1 MILPYA
7 LLFFFACIAVS
18 LVLNLWRLL
27 TAPTV
32 TDRILTLDTMTVNSL
47 ALVVAYGIWAGT
59 GLYLEVAVLFARLCR
74 HRRLLQIPPQGEHH
88 RMTTLLDLL
97 LSVILIG
104 GGLFALVGSYGLLR
118 LPRPMQRLHAPTKA
132 TTIGVGAALLVSA
145 LDLAGQGQI
154 SWQEGL
160 ITLFLLLTAPVA
172 ALFLAKTLILRGEA
186 DPNLPDPGTGTP
198 WATLAEERPDP

>member
-1 MILPYA
+1 
-7 LLFFFACIAVS
+7 
-18 LVLNLWRLL
+18 
-27 TAPTV
+27 
-32 TDRILTLDTMTVNSL
+32 
-47 ALVVAYGIWAGT
+47 
-59 GLYLEVAVLFARLCR
+59 
-74 HRRLLQIPPQGEHH
+74 
-88 RMTTLLDLL
+88 MTTLLDLL
-97 LSVILIG
+97 LSAILIG

-145 LDLAGQGQI
+145 LDLAGQGQV

-198 WATLAEERPDP
+198 WATLAEERPDPRFLTIWSEISHPAPCHPALPHGIVARIRHASSGTRRGNP